1 MDDVPDNSVIINSF
15 DYSEYIW
22 NSTLKIWLNYGNG
35 FFIIASNEHLG
46 VVKGTPDPG
55 EGDGSKDNFITV
67 LNDGTMKLIKNKPT
81 APFFPDY
88 GSMESVNRITGNF
101 IFSPVDATGLGTN
114 YLYALA
120 YGNGKF
126 VAAGADN
133 RIAYSEDGITWITV
147 NDSNFGTNTIRGLTY
162 AKVV

>member
-55 EGDGSKDNFITV
+55 DGSKDDFITV
-67 LNDGTMKLIKNKPT
+67 LNDGTMKLIKNKPA
-81 APFFPDY
+81 APFLPDY
-88 GSMESVNRITGNF
+88 NSTESVNRITGKF
-101 IFSPVDATGLGTN
+101 IFSPVDTTGLGTDKF
-114 YLYALA
+114 YALA
-120 YGNGKF
+120 RKDLLN
-126 VAAGADN
+126 N
-133 RIAYSEDGITWITV
+133 
-147 NDSNFGTNTIRGLTY
+147 NL
-162 AKVV
+162 